1 MKDGKRP
8 PRKPDAD
15 GGPESV
21 LPGQRSGEG
30 VDDLFQHIL
39 RDERR
44 KAGLGKGA
52 PLDRGSE
59 SAKKDPQKAADPPTA
74 PDEDAQKK

>member
-52 PLDRGSE
+52 PLERGKE
-59 SAKKDPQKAADPPTA
+59 PAKQQQQQQQDEPPHPPEDP
-74 PDEDAQKK
+74 EKK

>member
-1 MKDGKRP
+1 MTEPKRTP
-8 PRKPDAD
+8 QKPEPEA
-15 GGPESV
+15 GPESV

-52 PLDRGSE
+52 PLDRGAE
-59 SAKKDPQKAADPPTA
+59 PRKDDARSGTGAPPPQDPP
-74 PDEDAQKK
+74 ER

>member
-1 MKDGKRP
+1 MTEPKRTQHKP
-8 PRKPDAD
+8 PPDT
-15 GGPESV
+15 GPESV

-52 PLDRGSE
+52 PLDRGTE
-59 SAKKDPQKAADPPTA
+59 PRKD
-74 PDEDAQKK
+74 DAQQGDGSPPQGAEKR

>member
-1 MKDGKRP
+1 MTEPKRTQ
-8 PRKPDAD
+8 RKPQPDT
-15 GGPESV
+15 GPESV

-52 PLDRGSE
+52 PLDRGTE
-59 SAKKDPQKAADPPTA
+59 RRKDDARQDGDSPPQDLDKR
-74 PDEDAQKK
+74 